1 MYIICK
7 IDYTTLQSLSKF
19 SLCENSKIK
28 VKLHLGFI
36 FRFKQH
42 EQSTI
47 KEFETFNGA
56 VDEFFSQ
63 LETQKLDVKV
73 AQQEKQAMKKL
84 DNIKKG
90 NIMIIFVKSKID
102 IF

>member
-1 MYIICK
+1 MQNR
-7 IDYTTLQSLSKF
+7 LQSLSKF

-28 VKLHLGFI
+28 ELHLGFI

-63 LETQKLDVKV
+63 LESQKLDVKV

>member
-1 MYIICK
+1 MQNRL
-7 IDYTTLQSLSKF
+7 LQSLSKF